1 MFGKRD
7 GLTFEDEDIE
17 AKEEIVDTPAEDEVA
32 AEPADTD
39 EVVADDAGDD
49 AEDEVIED
57 DTDAVDVDDDA
68 EATDEDDCCGD
79 ELETT
84 MNPAADEV
92 EVSEDGYAGDT
103 ATEDDELLDAEP
115 TVTAPTS
122 FNPNE
127 VPESN
132 IQA

>member
-1 MFGKRD
+1 MFGKHD

-17 AKEEIVDTPAEDEVA
+17 AKEVETTDVADTDVDDAAEPVDAAEVDTDEVA
-32 AEPADTD
+32 A
-39 EVVADDAGDD
+39 DD

-57 DTDAVDVDDDA
+57 DTDGVEVDDAA
-68 EATDEDDCCGD
+68 EEDECCGD

-92 EVSEDGYAGDT
+92 EVSEDGYATD
-103 ATEDDELLDAEP
+103 EDDELLDAEP
-115 TVTAPTS
+115 SVTAPTS